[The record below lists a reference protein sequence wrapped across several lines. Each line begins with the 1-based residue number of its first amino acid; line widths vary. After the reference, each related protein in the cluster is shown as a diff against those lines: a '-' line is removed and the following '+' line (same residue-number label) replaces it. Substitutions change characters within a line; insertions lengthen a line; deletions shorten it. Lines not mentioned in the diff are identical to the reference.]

1 MSEQL
6 LEDPPDRAGMND
18 HNAYQA
24 AIGYLVANR
33 HRIPNRVVID
43 AMALFHAD
51 LDLTKRYHST
61 ELASILHASSD
72 SHLRMKIGFLR
83 KAGLI
88 EYDAG
93 NVAEPGYLFRRIG
106 PPPPPTPP
114 QQRLPQHRRP
124 LARFL

>member
-1 MSEQL
+1 MK
-6 LEDPPDRAGMND
+6 D
-18 HNAYQA
+18 HAAYQA

-51 LDLTKRYHST
+51 LDLTRRYHWT
-61 ELASILHASSD
+61 ELAVVLDPSNQP
-72 SHLRMKIGFLR
+72 HLSKKLGLL
-83 KAGLI
+83 KQAGLI

-106 PPPPPTPP
+106 PPPPPTPTP
-114 QQRLPQHRRP
+114 QRLPQHRRP

>member
-1 MSEQL
+1 MK
-6 LEDPPDRAGMND
+6 D

-43 AMALFHAD
+43 ALALFHAD
-51 LDLTKRYHST
+51 LDLTRRYGSA
-61 ELASILHASSD
+61 ELAQVLHASSL
-72 SHLRMKIGFLR
+72 SHLRIKIGLLR
-83 KAGLI
+83 KARLI

-106 PPPPPTPP
+106 PPLPPTPP
-114 QQRLPQHRRP
+114 PQRLPQHRRP